1 MGVSNGTLIRTK
13 KYIMLTINETVIPE
27 GDEELGD
34 NLLYYDYNTDHL
46 LSLEAK
52 GLTMEDEGYVS
63 AYRSFEGE
71 VYENYIYEKLLRYAA
86 NEPKIKS
93 FIIKGPHKHRTRAQS
108 DALSVSWKGQIIYR
122 ARHKEIGE
130 FDGLLF
136 TDKELYFVEMTLVK
150 SVSNLKKRLRK
161 KRALLEVLFPRYK
174 VKAVLVLNEGAT
186 GTSELPD
193 YASVWLTK
201 PYSARHILDRLS
213 TNAPKEPMRRVESK
227 KIAHAEEIK
236 TASFKY
242 YATLSWMLRS
252 LRGKDPLDVEFFR
265 RGSTQRYHDI
275 YTKVYIGYVSIDD
288 FKRIAPGALSESSNA
303 ARAVVAIEKDH
314 SGGYFLTYF
323 VRHSAKKLDNV
334 TVVNGVN
341 KIVKKDPFGI
351 TLTEMNHLDKMMGN
365 EFALNIDQ
373 HDRLEKLIGTIRHK

>member
-1 MGVSNGTLIRTK
+1 
-13 KYIMLTINETVIPE
+13 MLTINDTVIPA

-34 NLLYYDYNTDHL
+34 NLLYYDYNIDHL

-52 GLTMEDEGYVS
+52 GQTMEDESYVS
-63 AYRSFEGE
+63 AFRSFEGE

-86 NEPKIKS
+86 SEPTIKS

-161 KRALLEVLFPRYK
+161 KRALLEVLFPRYS
-174 VKAVLVLNEGAT
+174 VKALLVLNEGAT
-186 GTSELPD
+186 GTSDLPP

-201 PYSARHILDRLS
+201 PYSARHIFEALS
-213 TNAPKEPMRRVESK
+213 TKSSRSPMRRVESP

-236 TASFKY
+236 IASFKY
-242 YATLSWMLRS
+242 YATLTWMLRS
-252 LRGKDPLDVEFFR
+252 LRAKSPIDMEFFI
-265 RGSTQRYHDI
+265 RGATQRYHDI
-275 YTKVYIGYVSIDD
+275 YTKVYVGYLSVND
-288 FKRIAPGALSESSNA
+288 FKTLAPTVSFEGSNA
-303 ARAVVAIEKDH
+303 SRVVVAIEKDH
-314 SGGYFLTYF
+314 SGGYFMTYF
-323 VRHSAKKLDNV
+323 IRHGAKKLDNV
-334 TVVNGVN
+334 TLVSGTS
-341 KIVKKDPFGI
+341 KTEKKDPFGI
-351 TLTEMNHLDKMMGN
+351 TLTEMNHLDKVMDQSFLLSLDEHN
-365 EFALNIDQ
+365 EI
-373 HDRLEKLIGTIRHK
+373 EKQITAIRHK

>member
-1 MGVSNGTLIRTK
+1 
-13 KYIMLTINETVIPE
+13 MLTINETVIPE
-27 GDEELGD
+27 GDIELGD
-34 NLLYYDYNTDHL
+34 NLLYYDYNIDHI

-52 GLTMEDEGYVS
+52 GMSIEDEGYLS
-63 AYRSFEGE
+63 AFRSFEGE

-86 NEPKIKS
+86 NESRIKS

-161 KRALLEVLFPRYK
+161 KRALLEVLFPRYS
-174 VKAVLVLNEGAT
+174 VKAILVLNEGAT
-186 GTSELPD
+186 GTSDLPP

-201 PYSARHILDRLS
+201 PYSARHILERLS
-213 TNAPKEPMRRVESK
+213 TKSPRAPMIRIESD
-227 KIAHAEEIK
+227 KIAHAEELKIS
-236 TASFKY
+236 AFKY

-252 LRGKDPLDVEFFR
+252 LRGKDPIDIDFFR
-265 RGSTQRYHDI
+265 KPTTQRYHDI
-275 YTKVYIGYVSIDD
+275 YTKVYVGYLSVED
-288 FKRIAPGALSESSNA
+288 FKTFVPDLNWNGSNA
-303 ARAVVAIEKDH
+303 SRVVVAIEKDH

-323 VRHSAKKLDNV
+323 VRHSAKKLDNI
-334 TVVNGVN
+334 TIFSGVS
-341 KIVKKDPFGI
+341 KVAKKDPFGI
-351 TLTEMNHLDKMMGN
+351 TLTEMNHLDKIMDSN
-365 EFALNIDQ
+365 FVLTLAEHTELQNTV
-373 HDRLEKLIGTIRHK
+373 EKLTH

>member
-1 MGVSNGTLIRTK
+1 MVPNPPKEAPILI
-13 KYIMLTINETVIPE
+13 LDHTVIPE
-27 GDEELGD
+27 GDAELGD
-34 NLLYYDYNTDHL
+34 NLLYYDYNIDHL

-52 GLTMEDEGYVS
+52 GLTMEDEGYIS
-63 AYRSFEGE
+63 AFRSFEGE

-86 NEPKIKS
+86 NEPEIKS

-161 KRALLEVLFPRYK
+161 KRALLEVLFPRYN
-174 VKAVLVLNEGAT
+174 VKALLVLNEGAT
-186 GTSELPD
+186 GTSDLPS

-213 TNAPKEPMRRVESK
+213 SKSPREPMIRIESS
-227 KIAHAEEIK
+227 KIAHAEDLKI
-236 TASFKY
+236 AAFKY
-242 YATLSWMLRS
+242 YSTLTWMLRS
-252 LRGKDPLDVEFFR
+252 LRTKSPIDVEFFR
-265 RGSTQRYHDI
+265 RGATQRYHDI
-275 YTKVYIGYVSIDD
+275 YTKVYVGYVSMED
-288 FKRIAPGALSESSNA
+288 FYQIAPDLKFEGSNA
-303 ARAVVAIEKDH
+303 TRAVVAIEKDH

-323 VRHSAKKLDNV
+323 LRHGGKKLDNV
-334 TVVNGVN
+334 TISGGLSKV
-341 KIVKKDPFGI
+341 VKKDPFGI
-351 TLTEMNHLDKMMGN
+351 TLTEMNHLDKVMDTNFLLSLSQHN
-365 EFALNIDQ
+365 EL
-373 HDRLEKLIGTIRHK
+373 LKLIAAMTH

>member
-1 MGVSNGTLIRTK
+1 
-13 KYIMLTINETVIPE
+13 MLTINETVIPE
-27 GDEELGD
+27 GDAELGD
-34 NLLYYDYNTDHL
+34 NLLYYDYNIDHL

-52 GLTMEDEGYVS
+52 GLTMEDEGYIS
-63 AYRSFEGE
+63 AFRSFEGE

-161 KRALLEVLFPRYK
+161 KRALLEVLFPRYN
-174 VKAVLVLNEGAT
+174 VKALLVLNEGAT
-186 GTSELPD
+186 GTSDLPP

-213 TNAPKEPMRRVESK
+213 SKSSRAPMIRVESA
-227 KIAHAEEIK
+227 KIAHAEELK
-236 TASFKY
+236 VAAFKY
-242 YATLSWMLRS
+242 YATLSWMLKS
-252 LRGKDPLDVEFFR
+252 LRGKSPIDVDFFR
-265 RGSTQRYHDI
+265 RAATQRYHDI
-275 YTKVYIGYVSIDD
+275 YTKIYVGYLLVED
-288 FKRIAPGALSESSNA
+288 FKIIAPDLTWTGSNA
-303 ARAVVAIEKDH
+303 TRVVVAIEKDH

-323 VRHSAKKLDNV
+323 IRHSSKKLDNV
-334 TVVNGVN
+334 TLGTLGSKVA
-341 KIVKKDPFGI
+341 KKDPFGI
-351 TLTEMNHLDKMMGN
+351 TLTEMNHLDKVMDQDFGLTL
-365 EFALNIDQ
+365 EQHQELDTLLN
-373 HDRLEKLIGTIRHK
+373 KLTH

>member
-1 MGVSNGTLIRTK
+1 
-13 KYIMLTINETVIPE
+13 
-27 GDEELGD
+27 
-34 NLLYYDYNTDHL
+34 
-46 LSLEAK
+46 
-52 GLTMEDEGYVS
+52 MEDEGYVS

-174 VKAVLVLNEGAT
+174 IKALLVLNEGAT
-186 GTSELPD
+186 GTSDLPP

-201 PYSARHILDRLS
+201 PYPARHILDRLAS
-213 TNAPKEPMRRVESK
+213 RAPKAPMRRVDSH

-242 YATLSWMLRS
+242 YATLTWMLRS
-252 LRGKDPLDVEFFR
+252 LRGKDPIDVEFFR
-265 RGSTQRYHDI
+265 RGPTQRYHDI
-275 YTKVYIGYVSIDD
+275 YTKVYVGYLPIEE
-288 FKRIAPGALSESSNA
+288 FKTISPGTVPETSSA
-303 ARAVVAIEKDH
+303 TRAVVAIEKDH

-323 VRHSAKKLDNV
+323 VRHGAKKLDNI
-334 TVVNGVN
+334 TVSDGVS
-341 KIVKKDPFGI
+341 KTVKKDPFGI
-351 TLTEMNHLDKMMGN
+351 TLTEMNHLDRVMD
-365 EFALNIDQ
+365 ESFAMSLDQ
-373 HDRLEKLIGTIRHK
+373 HDRLEKLLSTIRHK

>member
-1 MGVSNGTLIRTK
+1 
-13 KYIMLTINETVIPE
+13 MLTINETVIPD
-27 GDEELGD
+27 GDTELGD
-34 NLLYYDYNTDHL
+34 NLLYYDYNIDHL

-52 GLTMEDEGYVS
+52 GLTMEDEGYIS
-63 AYRSFEGE
+63 AFRSFEGE

-161 KRALLEVLFPRYK
+161 KRALLEVLFPRYS
-174 VKAVLVLNEGAT
+174 VKALLVLNEGAT
-186 GTSELPD
+186 GTSDLPP

-213 TNAPKEPMRRVESK
+213 AKSPRAPMIRIESA
-227 KIAHAEEIK
+227 KIAHAEELK
-236 TASFKY
+236 VAAFKY
-242 YATLSWMLRS
+242 YSTLSWMLRS
-252 LRGKDPLDVEFFR
+252 LRAKSPIDMDFFNR
-265 RGSTQRYHDI
+265 STTQRYHDI
-275 YTKVYIGYVSIDD
+275 YTKVYVGYLSVED
-288 FKRIAPGALSESSNA
+288 FKTLAPDAKFEGSNA
-303 ARAVVAIEKDH
+303 TRVVVAIEKDH
-314 SGGYFLTYF
+314 VGGYFLTYF
-323 VRHSAKKLDNV
+323 ARHSSKKLDNITLTGPSV
-334 TVVNGVN
+334 RTE
-341 KIVKKDPFGI
+341 KKDPFGI
-351 TLTEMNHLDKMMGN
+351 TLTEMNHLDKVMD
-365 EFALNIDQ
+365 ESFVLSLPELHI
-373 HDRLEKLIGTIRHK
+373 LEEKIKNQSFIKNS

>member
-1 MGVSNGTLIRTK
+1 
-13 KYIMLTINETVIPE
+13 
-27 GDEELGD
+27 
-34 NLLYYDYNTDHL
+34 
-46 LSLEAK
+46 
-52 GLTMEDEGYVS
+52 MEDEGYVS

-136 TDKELYFVEMTLVK
+136 TDRELYFVEMTLVK

-161 KRALLEVLFPRYK
+161 KRALLETLFPRYK
-174 VKAVLVLNEGAT
+174 IKALLVLNEGAT
-186 GTSELPD
+186 GTSDLPP

-201 PYSARHILDRLS
+201 PYCARHIFEKLS
-213 TNAPKEPMRRVESK
+213 THAPRMPMRRVDSH

-236 TASFKY
+236 IASFKY

-252 LRGKDPLDVEFFR
+252 LRGKDPIDVEFFR

-275 YTKVYIGYVSIDD
+275 YTKVYIGYLSIED
-288 FKRIAPGALSESSNA
+288 FKKIAPGTVSEGSNA
-303 ARAVVAIEKDH
+303 ERAVVAIEKDH

-323 VRHSAKKLDNV
+323 LRHGAKKLDNV
-334 TVVNGVN
+334 TISGGGA

-351 TLTEMNHLDKMMGN
+351 TLTEMNHLDKVMDQS
-365 EFALNIDQ
+365 FLLSFDQ
-373 HDRLEKLIGTIRHK
+373 HKRLEELIATIRHK

>member
-1 MGVSNGTLIRTK
+1 
-13 KYIMLTINETVIPE
+13 
-27 GDEELGD
+27 
-34 NLLYYDYNTDHL
+34 
-46 LSLEAK
+46 
-52 GLTMEDEGYVS
+52 MEDEGYVS
-63 AYRSFEGE
+63 AFRSFEGE

-86 NEPKIKS
+86 GEPKIKS

-174 VKAVLVLNEGAT
+174 IKALLVLNEGAT
-186 GTSELPD
+186 GTSDLPP

-201 PYSARHILDRLS
+201 PYPARHIFEKLS
-213 TNAPKEPMRRVESK
+213 ANTPRTPMRRVDSH

-252 LRGKDPLDVEFFR
+252 LRGKEPIDVEFFR
-265 RGSTQRYHDI
+265 RSSTQRYHDI
-275 YTKVYIGYVSIDD
+275 YTKVYVGYLLIED
-288 FKRIAPGALSESSNA
+288 FKTMAPHAVPEGSNA
-303 ARAVVAIEKDH
+303 TRAVVAIEKDH

-323 VRHSAKKLDNV
+323 LRHGAKKLDNV
-334 TVVNGVN
+334 TIVSGVS

-351 TLTEMNHLDKMMGN
+351 TLTEMNHLDKMMD
-365 EFALNIDQ
+365 ESFLLTLD
-373 HDRLEKLIGTIRHK
+373 HHKRLEEVIGSIRHK

>member
-1 MGVSNGTLIRTK
+1 
-13 KYIMLTINETVIPE
+13 
-27 GDEELGD
+27 
-34 NLLYYDYNTDHL
+34 
-46 LSLEAK
+46 
-52 GLTMEDEGYVS
+52 MEDEGYIS

-86 NEPKIKS
+86 NEPKIKR

-136 TDKELYFVEMTLVK
+136 TDRELYFVEMTLVK

-174 VKAVLVLNEGAT
+174 VRAILVLNEGAT
-186 GTSELPD
+186 GTSDLPS
-193 YASVWLTK
+193 YASVWMTK

-213 TNAPKEPMRRVESK
+213 INAPRQPMRRVEST
-227 KIAHAEEIK
+227 KIVHAEEIK

-242 YATLSWMLRS
+242 YATLTWMLRS
-252 LRGKDPLDVEFFR
+252 LRGKYPIDVDFFTK
-265 RGSTQRYHDI
+265 GTTQRYHDI
-275 YTKVYIGYVSIDD
+275 YTKVYVGYVSIED
-288 FKRIAPGALSESSNA
+288 FRAIAPDLDLEGSGAK
-303 ARAVVAIEKDH
+303 RAIVAIEKDH

-323 VRHSAKKLDNV
+323 LRHGAKKLDNV
-334 TVVNGVN
+334 TIVEGVS
-341 KIVKKDPFGI
+341 KTVKKDPYGI
-351 TLTEMNHLDKMMGN
+351 TLTEMNHLDRVMDESFM
-365 EFALNIDQ
+365 IDRER
-373 HDRLEKLIGTIRHK
+373 HDAIMNTIATIRYK

>member
-1 MGVSNGTLIRTK
+1 
-13 KYIMLTINETVIPE
+13 
-27 GDEELGD
+27 
-34 NLLYYDYNTDHL
+34 
-46 LSLEAK
+46 
-52 GLTMEDEGYVS
+52 MEDENYVS

-174 VKAVLVLNEGAT
+174 VKALLVLNEGAT
-186 GTSELPD
+186 GISDLPS

-213 TNAPKEPMRRVESK
+213 SRAPRQPMRRIESR

-242 YATLSWMLRS
+242 YATLTWMLRS
-252 LRGKDPLDVEFFR
+252 LRGKDPIDVEFFKK
-265 RGSTQRYHDI
+265 GPTQRYHDI
-275 YTKVYIGYVSIDD
+275 YTKVYVGYLSIDD
-288 FKRIAPGALSESSNA
+288 FKTLAPDVSLEGSKAT
-303 ARAVVAIEKDH
+303 RAVVAIEKDH

-323 VRHSAKKLDNV
+323 LRHGAKKLDNV
-334 TVVNGVN
+334 TIVDGSS
-341 KIVKKDPFGI
+341 KIVKKDPYGI
-351 TLTEMNHLDKMMGN
+351 TLTEMNHLDRVMDEN
-365 EFALNIDQ
+365 FRLSLEQ
-373 HDRLEKLIGTIRHK
+373 HRKLSDLVAQIRHK